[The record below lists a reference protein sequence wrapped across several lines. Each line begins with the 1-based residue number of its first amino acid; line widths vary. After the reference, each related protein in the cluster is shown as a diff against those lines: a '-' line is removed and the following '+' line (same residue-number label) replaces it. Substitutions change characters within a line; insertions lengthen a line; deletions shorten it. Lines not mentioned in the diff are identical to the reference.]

1 MTHSLSLILLVF
13 LSVDALALLILLIF
27 QIRKE
32 WKRQKIRHFG
42 DLAEETVSK
51 KLKEEFPGS
60 VVMDNVFLKTTR
72 GSTQI
77 DHILL
82 CKWGVFVIETK
93 SHNGTIRMEKREWV
107 QIYQDKVVRFHSPL
121 LQNESHIK
129 AVKAIL
135 SRHRALRNIPVK
147 GIVVFTSNK
156 LQFSG
161 RKDGVI
167 RLHQISPY
175 IKSGGKTVSHRALI
189 TATPGRRYLSRQ
201 KILQIERA
209 LKKGAVKS
217 HGSRKQHEKKLRSL
231 DRSLI

>member
-1 MTHSLSLILLVF
+1 MNASLTHILLVF

-27 QIRKE
+27 KIRKE
-32 WKRQKIRHFG
+32 WRRQKVRHFG
-42 DLAEETVSK
+42 DRAEETVSQ

-60 VVMDNVFLKTTR
+60 VVLNNIFLKTPQ

-93 SHNGTIRMEKREWV
+93 SHNGTIRMEKKEWV
-107 QIYQDKVVRFHSPL
+107 QIYGDKVVRFHSPL

-135 SRHRALRNIPVK
+135 SKHRALRNLPVR
-147 GIVVFTSNK
+147 GLVVFTSNK
-156 LQFSG
+156 LHLTVQ
-161 RKDGVI
+161 KEGVI
-167 RLHQISPY
+167 RLNQLSPY
-175 IKSGGKTVSHRALI
+175 IKSGGKTKSHRALL
-189 TATPGRRYLSRQ
+189 TATPGRHYLSKQ
-201 KILQIERA
+201 KIAQIERA
-209 LKKGAVKS
+209 LKKGTAKG